1 MAFQIVL
8 NMLIAV
14 TWMFLNN
21 DWSASGLVVGYLIG
35 LFFIFIMRRFFP
47 QQFYLRRVWAAIKLL
62 LLFMRELI
70 ISNIA
75 VIGQILSP
83 KLHMRPGIFALAI
96 DLRSDWEI
104 TLLVSLLNLTPGTL
118 TLEVSP
124 NRRTLYIHAM
134 DINSVDNVVHQIK
147 WKFEKAIMEVTR

>member
-8 NMLIAV
+8 NLIIALV
-14 TWMFLNN
+14 WMFLNN
-21 DWSASGLVVGYLIG
+21 DWSSTGFIIGFLVGLL
-35 LFFIFIMRRFFP
+35 FIFVLRRFFP
-47 QQFYLRRVWAAIKLL
+47 QHFYMRRVWALVKLL
-62 LLFMRELI
+62 SLFMREMIL
-70 ISNIA
+70 SNVE
-75 VIGQILSP
+75 VIKQILSP
-83 KLHMRPGIFALAI
+83 KLHMRPGVFALAI

-104 TLLVSLLNLTPGTL
+104 TLLAGLLNLTPGTL

-124 NRRTLYIHAM
+124 SRRTLYIHAM

>member
-14 TWMFLNN
+14 IWMFLQN
-21 DWSASGLVVGYLIG
+21 DWTSSGFAVGYLLG
-35 LFFIFIMRRFFP
+35 LFFIFILRRFFP
-47 QQFYLRRVWAAIKLL
+47 QHFYLRRVWAVVKLL
-62 LLFMRELI
+62 ILFMRELI
-70 ISNIA
+70 MSNVA

-96 DLRSDWEI
+96 DLRTDWEI
-104 TLLVSLLNLTPGTL
+104 TLLVNLLNLTPGTL
-118 TLEVSP
+118 TLEISP